1 MVDEIYLN
9 HRSSEHL
16 KHRKEQAEQIRAK
29 KNKLSKDELRNK
41 KRQLKSRLESIKR

>member
-1 MVDEIYLN
+1 MVDEIYLI

-29 KNKLSKDELRNK
+29 KNKLSKEELRDK
-41 KRQLKSRLESIKR
+41 KKTIKK